1 MNLLSGMEK
10 FGFSM
15 DGELDILADEKP
27 KKGDA
32 AGTKNAAPVVKQE
45 TDFVI
50 DKKVRCPVCDKEFPI
65 KAVLAT
71 KLKRLEPDFDLR
83 PNYEHIDK
91 IKYDFLSCPNCGFS
105 ALDTTFSKIDTAR
118 VKLIRA
124 EFCPSFKPQPN
135 ETLPETYSYDYSVE
149 KFKLALICTMKKKAK
164 MSEKAY
170 VCLKIAW
177 LRRAQLKELEQDKEA
192 DPKVIEMVKK
202 EYEGFYSQ
210 AYEGFMKAISSET
223 PPYCGMASEA
233 VDFMLANM
241 SMHYKKY
248 DAAMKLVARLIQSP
262 STSRKLKDKCVD
274 LKDEITEKVAAAKA
288 AAASQ
293 E

>member
-15 DGELDILADEKP
+15 DGELDILAEEKA
-27 KKGDA
+27 KKTEA
-32 AGTKNAAPVVKQE
+32 TAKKAAAPVIKQE
-45 TDFVI
+45 KDFVI
-50 DKKVRCPVCDKEFPI
+50 DKKVRCPICDKDFPI

-83 PNYEHIDK
+83 PNYEHVDK
-91 IKYDFLSCPNCGFS
+91 IKYDFNSCPRCGYS

-124 EFCPSFKPQPN
+124 EFCPSFKPQAD
-135 ETLPETYSYDYSVE
+135 EMLPEIYSYEYSIE
-149 KFKLALICTMKKKAK
+149 KFKLALICTMKKRAK

-177 LRRAQLKELEQDKEA
+177 LRRAQLKELEGNKEA

-210 AYEGFMKAISSET
+210 AYEGFMKAISQET

-233 VDFMLANM
+233 VEYMLANM
-241 SMHYKKY
+241 SVHFKKY
-248 DAAMKLVARLIQSP
+248 DAAMKLIARLIQSP

-274 LKDEITEKVAAAKA
+274 LKDEITEKAAAEKK
-288 AAASQ
+288 
-293 E
+293 

>member
-15 DGELDILADEKP
+15 DELDILADEKP
-27 KKGDA
+27 KKGEA
-32 AGTKNAAPVVKQE
+32 ATAKAAPVVKQE
-45 TDFVI
+45 KDFVI

-83 PNYEHIDK
+83 PNYEHVDK
-91 IKYDFLSCPNCGFS
+91 IKYDFMSCPNCGYS

-124 EFCPSFKPQPN
+124 EFCPSFKPQSD
-135 ETLPETYSYDYSVE
+135 EKLPETYDYDYSIE
-149 KFKLALICTMKKKAK
+149 KFKLALICTMKKRAK

-177 LRRAQLKELEQDKEA
+177 LRRSQLKELEGNKEA
-192 DPKVIEMVKK
+192 DPKLVEMVTK

-210 AYEGFMKAISSET
+210 AYEGFMKAVSSET

-233 VDFMLANM
+233 VEFMLANM
-241 SMHYKKY
+241 SVHFKKY
-248 DAAMKLVARLIQSP
+248 DAAMKLIARLIQSA
-262 STSRKLKDKCVD
+262 STSRKLKDKCVE
-274 LKDEITEKVAAAKA
+274 LKDEITAKA
-288 AAASQ
+288 AAEKAQ
-293 E
+293 G

>member
-15 DGELDILADEKP
+15 DELDILADEKP
-27 KKGDA
+27 KKGEA
-32 AGTKNAAPVVKQE
+32 ATAKAAPVVKQE
-45 TDFVI
+45 KDFVI

-83 PNYEHIDK
+83 PNYEHVDK
-91 IKYDFLSCPNCGFS
+91 IKYDFMSCPNCGYS

-124 EFCPSFKPQPN
+124 EFCPSFKPQSD
-135 ETLPETYSYDYSVE
+135 EKLPETYDYDYSIE
-149 KFKLALICTMKKKAK
+149 KFKLALICTMKKRAK

-177 LRRAQLKELEQDKEA
+177 LRRSQLKELEGTKEA
-192 DPKVIEMVKK
+192 DPKLVEMVTK

-210 AYEGFMKAISSET
+210 AYEGFMKAVSSET

-233 VDFMLANM
+233 VEFMLANM
-241 SMHYKKY
+241 SVHFKKY
-248 DAAMKLVARLIQSP
+248 DAAMKLIARLIQSA
-262 STSRKLKDKCVD
+262 STSRKLKDKCVE
-274 LKDEITEKVAAAKA
+274 LKDEITAKA
-288 AAASQ
+288 AAEKAQ
-293 E
+293 G

>member
-15 DGELDILADEKP
+15 DELDILADEKP
-27 KKGDA
+27 KKGEA
-32 AGTKNAAPVVKQE
+32 ATAKAAPVVKQE
-45 TDFVI
+45 KDFVI

-83 PNYEHIDK
+83 PNYEHVDK
-91 IKYDFLSCPNCGFS
+91 IKYDFMSCPNCGYS

-124 EFCPSFKPQPN
+124 EFCPSFKPQSD
-135 ETLPETYSYDYSVE
+135 EKLPETYDYDYSIE
-149 KFKLALICTMKKKAK
+149 KFKLALICTMKKRAK

-177 LRRAQLKELEQDKEA
+177 LRRAQLKELEGNKEA
-192 DPKVIEMVKK
+192 DPKLVEMVTK

-210 AYEGFMKAISSET
+210 AYEGFMKAVSSET

-233 VDFMLANM
+233 VEFMLANM
-241 SMHYKKY
+241 SVHFKKY
-248 DAAMKLVARLIQSP
+248 DAAMKLIARLIQSA
-262 STSRKLKDKCVD
+262 STSRKLKDKCVE
-274 LKDEITEKVAAAKA
+274 LKDEITAKA
-288 AAASQ
+288 AAEKAQ
-293 E
+293 G

>member
-15 DGELDILADEKP
+15 DGDLDILQDDKP
-27 KKGDA
+27 KKGQKATTGATA
-32 AGTKNAAPVVKQE
+32 AVEKTEK
-45 TDFVI
+45 DFVI

-83 PNYEHIDK
+83 PNYQYVDK
-91 IKYDFLSCPNCGFS
+91 CKYDFMSCPNCGYS
-105 ALDTTFSKIDTAR
+105 SLDTTFSKIDTAR
-118 VKLIRA
+118 VKLIRND
-124 EFCPSFKPQPN
+124 FCPSFKPQK
-135 ETLPETYSYDYSVE
+135 EDLPETYDYEYSIE
-149 KFKLALICTMKKKAK
+149 KFKLALICSMKKRAK

-177 LRRAQLKELEQDKEA
+177 LRRAQLKELEADKEA
-192 DPKVIEMVKK
+192 NKEKISVAKQ
-202 EYEGFYSQ
+202 EYEGFYKQ

-233 VDFMLANM
+233 VEFMLANM
-241 SMHYKKY
+241 SMYYKKY
-248 DAAMKLVARLIQSP
+248 DAGLKILARLIQSP

-274 LKDEITEKVAAAKA
+274 LKEQITAASAAAKN
-288 AAASQ
+288 Q
-293 E
+293 

>member
-15 DGELDILADEKP
+15 DGDLDILAEEKP
-27 KKGDA
+27 KNGQA
-32 AGTKNAAPVVKQE
+32 AATGGAAPVEKTE
-45 TDFVI
+45 KDFI
-50 DKKVRCPVCDKEFPI
+50 LDKKVRCPICDTDFPI

-83 PNYEHIDK
+83 PNYQYVDK
-91 IKYDFLSCPNCGFS
+91 CKYDFISCPKCGYS
-105 ALDTTFSKIDTAR
+105 ALDTTFAKIDTAR
-118 VKLIRA
+118 VKLIRN
-124 EFCPSFKPQPN
+124 EFCPSFKPQD
-135 ETLPETYSYDYSVE
+135 EKLPDLYSYEYSIE
-149 KFKLALICTMKKKAK
+149 KFKLALICTMKKRGK

-177 LRRAQLKELEQDKEA
+177 LRRAQMKELEADKEA
-192 DPKVIEMVKK
+192 NK
-202 EYEGFYSQ
+202 EQIAIAKQEYDGFYKQ

-233 VDFMLANM
+233 VEFMLANM
-241 SMHYKKY
+241 SMYYKQY
-248 DAAMKLVARLIQSP
+248 DSAMKLIARLIQSP

-274 LKDEITEKVAAAKA
+274 LKEQIVAAQ
-288 AAASQ
+288 AASKS